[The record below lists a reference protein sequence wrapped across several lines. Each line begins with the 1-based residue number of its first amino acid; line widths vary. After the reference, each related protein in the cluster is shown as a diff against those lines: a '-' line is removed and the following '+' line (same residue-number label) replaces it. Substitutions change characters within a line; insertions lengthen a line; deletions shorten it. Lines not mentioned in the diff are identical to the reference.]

1 MMIHVAHKA
10 KRRGPRSLHG
20 AEVRSPTVAQAEVVA
35 PRERRS
41 RGVHDVAKA
50 VAEEVGLGMYTRL
63 LIDVHTRGARE
74 HGVRD
79 GRTGTVRAP

>member
-1 MMIHVAHKA
+1 MS
-10 KRRGPRSLHG
+10 RTRPRGGGPEASTALRCVPPRW
-20 AEVRSPTVAQAEVVA
+20 RQAEVVA
-35 PRERRS
+35 HRERRS